1 MVKLSKKKDI
11 LSQLAQPIEEEDFF
25 LESNTYLENEALN
38 EEEEHFNER
47 LYDDKNEEMI
57 EKLRTIDGKKRR
69 NLRTEI
75 VKGEF
80 DVNISK
86 SAYHAFLWGIFMEI
100 KQRVPSFTLVI
111 LVSLLLIKTNRK
123 KTSFVKRSKVWGL
136 IKNKQIRAKSKKN
149 LF

>member
-1 MVKLSKKKDI
+1 MSKKKDI

-86 SAYHAFLWGIFMEI
+86 SAYHAFL
-100 KQRVPSFTLVI
+100 
-111 LVSLLLIKTNRK
+111 
-123 KTSFVKRSKVWGL
+123 
-136 IKNKQIRAKSKKN
+136 
-149 LF
+149 

>member
-11 LSQLAQPIEEEDFF
+11 LSQLAQPTEEEDFF

-38 EEEEHFNER
+38 EEAENFDER
-47 LYDDKNEEMI
+47 AYEDKNEEMI
-57 EKLRTIDGKKRR
+57 EKLRTIDGKKKR

-86 SAYHAFLWGIFMEI
+86 
-100 KQRVPSFTLVI
+100 
-111 LVSLLLIKTNRK
+111 
-123 KTSFVKRSKVWGL
+123 
-136 IKNKQIRAKSKKN
+136 
-149 LF
+149 